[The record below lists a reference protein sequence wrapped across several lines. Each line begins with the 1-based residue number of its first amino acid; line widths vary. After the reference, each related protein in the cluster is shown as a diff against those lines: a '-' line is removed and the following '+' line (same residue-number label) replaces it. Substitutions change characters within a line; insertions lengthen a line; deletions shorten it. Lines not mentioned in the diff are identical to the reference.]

1 MTIQITDYLT
11 NVYYFSYATTINP
24 DSFKILDKLEAVQ
37 IIFSFLQRTFFL
49 RLIYLS
55 CQATN
60 GIPGRKVLMAFLH
73 DDDHNDDDDGTS
85 FSRSLNILPGSL
97 CGCQM
102 IAIVSN
108 VVINTYLQR
117 MPTIFNTHRM
127 EAQEKEM
134 EMITQSAAA
143 AAAAPELRMLIETGV
158 DSDI

>member
-1 MTIQITDYLT
+1 M
-11 NVYYFSYATTINP
+11 
-24 DSFKILDKLEAVQ
+24 
-37 IIFSFLQRTFFL
+37 

-55 CQATN
+55 CQVAN

-73 DDDHNDDDDGTS
+73 DDDHHNDDDDGTS
-85 FSRSLNILPGSL
+85 FSRSLNILLGSL
-97 CGCQM
+97 CGCQT

-134 EMITQSAAA
+134 EMIT
-143 AAAAPELRMLIETGV
+143 
-158 DSDI
+158 